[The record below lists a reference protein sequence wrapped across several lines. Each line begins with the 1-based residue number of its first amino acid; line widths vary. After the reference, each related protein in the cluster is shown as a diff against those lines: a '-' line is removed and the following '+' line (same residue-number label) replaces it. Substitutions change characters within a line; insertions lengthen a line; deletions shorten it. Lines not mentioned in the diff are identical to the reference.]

1 VSGGSNLTLAN
12 VFTAARLV
20 LIPMFGFLWLR
31 GQGETALWVF
41 VVAVITDILDGFVAR
56 VFNQYSRLGAILD
69 PAADKLLLLVGYVSG
84 AVAHAVPL
92 WLAVVVVG
100 RDVMVAIGAALFAWV
115 WRGRHD
121 PEDWRP
127 SRIGKY
133 TMFTQSLAIALALF
147 EDVYHVNGLRPWVQ
161 VVMLMAATLTLAS
174 GVQYVLVGIRALRRA
189 TTVGESS

>member
-1 VSGGSNLTLAN
+1 VTDRGNLTLAN

-31 GQGETALWVF
+31 GQGEAALWVF
-41 VVAVITDILDGFVAR
+41 VVAGITDVLDGFVAR

-69 PAADKLLLLVGYVSG
+69 PTADKLLLLVGYVAG
-84 AVAHAVPL
+84 AVARAVPI

-100 RDVMVAIGAALFAWV
+100 RDVVVAIGAGLFAWV

-147 EDVYHVNGLRPWVQ
+147 QDVYRITGLHPWVP
-161 VVMLMAATLTLAS
+161 VIMLMAATLTLAS
-174 GVQYVLVGIRALRRA
+174 GAQYLLIGVRALRRTA
-189 TTVGESS
+189 AVGGRP